1 MKIHRAFYIF
11 KKKIQNKKEIGLCTP
26 YIYNRRIKKDF
37 IKKRKEGD
45 IIVTIKKFYPL
56 ITDKL
61 FKAVFC
67 TPGNEYLLKEFTERL
82 LKRKFKT
89 FKILSPELTKNNIY
103 EKGKYLDILIKAD
116 NLFINIEINSHN
128 YEGLDERNFS
138 YIALVY
144 ASHLKVGEEYNNDL
158 DFVQINLT
166 VGLGTKKPEIS
177 VSRVIN
183 KDTLKLKVRNL
194 DIYDVNLD
202 KINNRCY
209 NEDDEYNFLK
219 MITASREELEFLA
232 EKGDEFMKKIQK
244 QVEKLNDENYFANFI
259 SVEEDERKI
268 RNTYFA
274 NGKEEGEKRGEK
286 RGKENALIETAKN
299 LLKVGDSIQ
308 KISEVTGLSIT
319 KIKSLQGK
327 LLQ

>member
-1 MKIHRAFYIF
+1 M
-11 KKKIQNKKEIGLCTP
+11 
-26 YIYNRRIKKDF
+26 
-37 IKKRKEGD
+37 
-45 IIVTIKKFYPL
+45 
-56 ITDKL
+56 
-61 FKAVFC
+61 
-67 TPGNEYLLKEFTERL
+67 
-82 LKRKFKT
+82 
-89 FKILSPELTKNNIY
+89 
-103 EKGKYLDILIKAD
+103 
-116 NLFINIEINSHN
+116 
-128 YEGLDERNFS
+128 
-138 YIALVY
+138 
-144 ASHLKVGEEYNNDL
+144 GEEYNNDL

-274 NGKEEGEKRGEK
+274 NGKEEGEKC
-286 RGKENALIETAKN
+286 GKENALLETAKN
-299 LLKVGDSIQ
+299 LLKYGMPVADVAQ
-308 KISEVTGLSIT
+308 NTGLS
-319 KIKSLQGK
+319 KEKVK
-327 LLQ
+327 ALL